1 MQGMM
6 AWDGHLLDPQEGVCQ
21 LDSADVA
28 EIGRALEGFKSVF
41 ILVFYPYT
49 YQFMYLYDILYAEMS
64 GSQLTPN
71 YIDADMDLDGP
82 EIGTENFSLP
92 TLGPKL
98 AGWAKY
104 IHSERGFCII
114 RGLDPSIY
122 SVEDGTLVFLGIS
135 SYIVCSKHDE
145 IVKLASSW
153 HVYNQLRATKPEVLD
168 EFANLPEK
176 KKSKTYGALHSR
188 LSTLYGI
195 YSNPNQSRNQHQK
208 PRSSFAQEAYRTEL
222 FLCDGK
228 VILRASG
235 QPTDSIFGT
244 YNVGPVGDVERMA
257 QDSCTR
263 LILKPGDLLFINNL
277 AVLHAVEDTR
287 QGERH
292 LVKLWLRNERL
303 AWELPR
309 GFQQDMDGL
318 YDRRELRRVWA
329 LRPTKRNQS
338 KSGGGEGK
346 EVTIKGRIEAPEGD
360 DDDGSNSGMSI
371 GGNSMGGG
379 SMGGGSMG
387 GWS

>member
-1 MQGMM
+1 
-6 AWDGHLLDPQEGVCQ
+6 
-21 LDSADVA
+21 VA
-28 EIGRALEGFKSVF
+28 F
-41 ILVFYPYT
+41 
-49 YQFMYLYDILYAEMS
+49 Q
-64 GSQLTPN
+64 
-71 YIDADMDLDGP
+71 
-82 EIGTENFSLP
+82 
-92 TLGPKL
+92 
-98 AGWAKY
+98 
-104 IHSERGFCII
+104 
-114 RGLDPSIY
+114 
-122 SVEDGTLVFLGIS
+122 
-135 SYIVCSKHDE
+135 VCSKHDE

-188 LSTLYGI
+188 LSTLYWI

-244 YNVGPVGDVERMA
+244 YNVGPVEDVERMA